1 MVRRQHAAGYDF
13 LKIHPGLSRA
23 EFDAIAATA
32 AGIGI
37 PFAGHVPE
45 DVGVEAALNAGIAS
59 IDHLDGYM
67 QLLLPPKVDP
77 SGGLGG
83 FFGVLLAGA
92 ALEEKIPE
100 VARATADAGVWNVP
114 TESLFEH
121 VTSPVPPSELAEWPE
136 MRYMPAATVRQ
147 WEQRKGEVAGDP
159 NYDPDIAARATE
171 LRRKLIVALHDAG
184 AGLLLGSDSPQIF
197 NVPGF
202 AIHRELRY
210 LVGAGL
216 TPYEALATGTVNPA
230 KFFARSD
237 TFGAVQTGLEA
248 DLVLLDDN
256 PLENIEAT
264 SRIHGVMLRG
274 EWLSRENLDEIL
286 RTFAR

>member
-1 MVRRQHAAGYDF
+1 
-13 LKIHPGLSRA
+13 
-23 EFDAIAATA
+23 
-32 AGIGI
+32 
-37 PFAGHVPE
+37 
-45 DVGVEAALNAGIAS
+45 
-59 IDHLDGYM
+59 
-67 QLLLPPKVDP
+67 
-77 SGGLGG
+77 
-83 FFGVLLAGA
+83 
-92 ALEEKIPE
+92 
-100 VARATADAGVWNVP
+100 
-114 TESLFEH
+114 
-121 VTSPVPPSELAEWPE
+121 
-136 MRYMPAATVRQ
+136 MPAATVRQ